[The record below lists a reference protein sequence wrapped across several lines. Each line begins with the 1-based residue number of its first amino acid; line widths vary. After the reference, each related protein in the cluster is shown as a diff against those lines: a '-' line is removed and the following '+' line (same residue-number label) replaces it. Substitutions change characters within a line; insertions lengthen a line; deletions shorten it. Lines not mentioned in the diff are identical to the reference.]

1 MNFNRLE
8 DGGLKKLIYQKIDP
22 NIFAVKNDSVGIFYS
37 ILGIIDMDMRSKYQI
52 AISFN

>member
-22 NIFAVKNDSVGIFYS
+22 DIFAVKNDSVGIFYS
-37 ILGIIDMDMRSKYQI
+37 ILGIIDMDIRSKYQI